1 MGKAAESEIG
11 QLELSEVT
19 GPANLQA
26 LSTKHKAGSEL
37 SVSHSGH
44 RIKEIRL
51 YSGQTMEKR
60 HRQKTQLNNRQL
72 NLEV

>member
-26 LSTKHKAGSEL
+26 FSIKHEAGSHFL
-37 SVSHSGH
+37 TLGTGS
-44 RIKEIRL
+44 RR
-51 YSGQTMEKR
+51 
-60 HRQKTQLNNRQL
+60 
-72 NLEV
+72 